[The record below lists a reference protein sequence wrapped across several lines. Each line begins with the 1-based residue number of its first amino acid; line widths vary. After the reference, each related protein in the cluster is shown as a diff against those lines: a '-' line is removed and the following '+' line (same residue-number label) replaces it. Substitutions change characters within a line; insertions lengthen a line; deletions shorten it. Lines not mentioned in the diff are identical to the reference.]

1 MQNKDRALD
10 AACCWPTCTSLLDS
24 SVEVQLRSC
33 VAGDRVKQLVLDL
46 LEEQHRFLFP
56 DLVVRTQGEDVPDFL
71 VHSRVR
77 RPDFAGAG
85 QQLIKVIPAA
95 GIPEAFI
102 VHDEPLDDELV
113 QMGVRSLAK
122 LRSASGPHPKTNRQN
137 EFEIVELSPVLPAVS
152 GSCQGFLDN

>member
-10 AACCWPTCTSLLDS
+10 AGCCRPTCTSLLDS

-71 VHSRVR
+71 GT
-77 RPDFAGAG
+77 F
-85 QQLIKVIPAA
+85 
-95 GIPEAFI
+95 
-102 VHDEPLDDELV
+102 
-113 QMGVRSLAK
+113 
-122 LRSASGPHPKTNRQN
+122 
-137 EFEIVELSPVLPAVS
+137 
-152 GSCQGFLDN
+152 SC